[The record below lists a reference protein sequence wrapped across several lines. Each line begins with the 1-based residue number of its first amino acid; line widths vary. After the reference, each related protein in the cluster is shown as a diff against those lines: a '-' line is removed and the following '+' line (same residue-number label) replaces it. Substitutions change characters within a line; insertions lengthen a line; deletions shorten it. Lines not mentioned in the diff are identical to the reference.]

1 MLVIVNEP
9 LPKVAYLILGMLSAG
24 HDSGYAI
31 TRTANRST
39 RFFWAASDGQVYPQL
54 RKLAEAGLIE
64 GSEEATGARN
74 RTSYRLT
81 PSGRRALEEWLTS
94 EEIPSYELRDEGLLR
109 LFFAD
114 ELSVAQLRAQVDL
127 IGQRHEHVAW
137 RLREIEPRVGR
148 PASLLTLRLGLA
160 LQNWVADWYAQL
172 EQRLADEDP
181 DARAADVLERVLA
194 EHPAPMQTN
203 SGE

>member
-1 MLVIVNEP
+1 MNEP
-9 LPKVAYLILGMLSAG
+9 LPKIAYLILGMLSAG

-31 TRTANRST
+31 TSTANRST

-114 ELSVAQLRAQVDL
+114 ELSVAQLRAQIDL
-127 IGQRHEHVAW
+127 ISRRHEHVAW

-160 LQNWVADWYAQL
+160 VQNWVAEWYAQL

-194 EHPAPMQTN
+194 EHPASLQTH